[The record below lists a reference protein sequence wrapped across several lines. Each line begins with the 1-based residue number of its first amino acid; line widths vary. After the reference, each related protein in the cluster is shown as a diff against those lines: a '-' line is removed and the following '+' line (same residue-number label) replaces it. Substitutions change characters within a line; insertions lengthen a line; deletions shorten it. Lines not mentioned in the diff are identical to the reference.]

1 MGFNERVH
9 AYIAAKYYTYLVETF
24 GERGRLAFVHG
35 TQYYASQR
43 GRSTAAIWTPPSPGG
58 STPIWA
64 MWWTRPFMKPTA
76 AFTG

>member
-35 TQYYASQR
+35 TQYLSL
-43 GRSTAAIWTPPSPGG
+43 IH
-58 STPIWA
+58 I
-64 MWWTRPFMKPTA
+64 
-76 AFTG
+76 